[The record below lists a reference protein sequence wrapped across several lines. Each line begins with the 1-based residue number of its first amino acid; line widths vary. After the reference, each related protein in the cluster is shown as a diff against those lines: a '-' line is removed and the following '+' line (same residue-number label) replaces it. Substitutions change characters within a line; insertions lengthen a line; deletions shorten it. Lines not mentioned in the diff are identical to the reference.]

1 VLTADQ
7 RSLLTAISAKKNNVQ
22 EMLRRPNVIACGV
35 GYKVTNNGITD
46 DLAVVVSVVRKLPVA
61 QLASAELVP
70 REVDGIKTDVVQTG
84 PFRAFQTPRDRW
96 RPRVPPGVSVGH
108 INATS
113 GTFGCL
119 VRRGS
124 EVFILSNNHVLANAN
139 QCQPGDPI
147 LQPGRHDGGVPQDRF
162 ATLADYVPLDF
173 GTEAPTCTITTTVE
187 KAFNVLSDLV
197 GSRHRLMAYEQTEG
211 RNRVDAALARPDD
224 PASVTPDIIGIG
236 RPLGINRDMLLGTQV
251 KKSGRTTGFTEGH
264 IVQIDVTI
272 QVAYPPGEAR
282 FYGQLMAT
290 GMSAPGDSGSIVLD
304 TQNHAVGL
312 LFAGSDVATLINPI
326 KPVLQALSVELV
338 T

>member
-1 VLTADQ
+1 MLTTDQ
-7 RSLLTAISAKKNNVQ
+7 QSLLTALSAKKNNLQ

-46 DLAVVVSVVRKLPVA
+46 DLAVVISVVRKLPVA

-70 REVDGIKTDVVQTG
+70 SEVDGIKTDVVQTG
-84 PFRAFQTPRDRW
+84 LFRAFQTPRDRW

-108 INATS
+108 LNATA

-139 QCQPGDPI
+139 QCQLGDPI

-173 GTEAPTCTITTTVE
+173 GTDAPTCTITTTVE
-187 KAFNVLSDLV
+187 KTFNVLSDLV
-197 GSRHRLMAYEQTEG
+197 GSRHRLMAYQQTEG
-211 RNRVDAALARPDD
+211 SNRVDAALARPDD

-236 RPLGINRDMLLGTQV
+236 RPLGVHRATLGTQL

-264 IVQIDVTI
+264 IVQIDVTSR
-272 QVAYPPGEAR
+272 VAYPPGEAR

-304 TQNHAVGL
+304 THNHAVGL

-326 KPVLQALSVELV
+326 HPVLQALDVELV

>member
-1 VLTADQ
+1 MLTADQ
-7 RSLLTAISAKKNNVQ
+7 QSLLTAISAKKNNLQ

-35 GYKVTNNGITD
+35 GYKVTNNGITN

-70 REVDGIKTDVVQTG
+70 REVDGVKTDVVQTG

-108 INATS
+108 INATA

-173 GTEAPTCTITTTVE
+173 GTAAPTCAITTTME
-187 KAFNVLSDLV
+187 KTFNGLSDLV
-197 GSRHRLMAYEQTEG
+197 GSHHRLMAYEQTESS
-211 RNRVDAALARPDD
+211 NRVDAALARPDD

-236 RPLGINRDMLLGTQV
+236 RPLGVHRATLGTQL
-251 KKSGRTTGFTEGH
+251 KKSGRTTGVTEGH
-264 IVQIDVTI
+264 IVQIDVSC
-272 QVAYPPGEAR
+272 QVGYPPGEAR

-304 TQNHAVGL
+304 AQNHAVGL

-326 KPVLQALSVELV
+326 KPVLQALDVALV